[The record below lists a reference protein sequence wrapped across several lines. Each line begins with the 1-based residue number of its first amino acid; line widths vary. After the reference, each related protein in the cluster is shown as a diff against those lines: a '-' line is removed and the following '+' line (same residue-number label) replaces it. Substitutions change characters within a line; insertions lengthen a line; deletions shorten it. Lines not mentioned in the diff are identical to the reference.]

1 MAKYFGRFYCPN
13 KPKSHQMLL
22 GAHEFGYPYKRI
34 IFDIEFCNEFRKD
47 GTFMGCE
54 LPEII
59 KPFLNKL

>member
-1 MAKYFGRFYCPN
+1 
-13 KPKSHQMLL
+13 MLL

-59 KPFLNKL
+59 KPFLNKLQFTVFYNKPTPNMYNL